1 MRKKSINTL
10 SSNRKTKE
18 RKRLLFNWRK
28 YGPYIQK
35 ANLFNTLVQFSY
47 IEKLIVIIYQIADQQ
62 KNNNNNNNKGWQ
74 TWRKGRPIMLLR
86 LNYCREL
93 FQLDKVVSQQKLHL
107 EECVEKAAEE

>member
-1 MRKKSINTL
+1 MRKKSISTL

-28 YGPYIQK
+28 YGQYIQK

-62 KNNNNNNNKGWQ
+62 KTTTTTTAGKHG
-74 TWRKGRPIMLLR
+74 
-86 LNYCREL
+86 
-93 FQLDKVVSQQKLHL
+93 
-107 EECVEKAAEE
+107 EKADLSCF

>member
-62 KNNNNNNNKGWQ
+62 K
-74 TWRKGRPIMLLR
+74 TTTT
-86 LNYCREL
+86 
-93 FQLDKVVSQQKLHL
+93 KVGKHG
-107 EECVEKAAEE
+107 EKADLSCF